1 MSTKVKT
8 DELDQWHDYGVY
20 TPARLI
26 DLSGDIDKETA
37 TEVIKNIRLL
47 DHVGSNDITILI
59 NSGGGDVAQG
69 MAIYDAIKECDSKVI
84 THVVGPTAS
93 MASIIFQAGDERIIS
108 SNATLMI
115 HIGSDEYDED
125 HALNIERWIK
135 ENKRIGKIADN
146 ILYQKIKQKKP
157 RFKKES
163 FDQLLVFDTIYTAK
177 QAVEMGLADR
187 TAPHKEMT

>member
-1 MSTKVKT
+1 MSGSVKT
-8 DELDQWHDYGVY
+8 SELDQFHDYGVY

-26 DLSGDIDKETA
+26 ALSGEIEEEVA
-37 TEVIKNIRLL
+37 IEVIKNIRLL
-47 DHVGSNDITILI
+47 DHVNSEDITILI
-59 NSGGGDVAQG
+59 NSGGGEVAQG
-69 MAIYDAIKECDSKVI
+69 MAIYDAIRECNSKVI

-93 MASIIFQAGDERIIS
+93 MASIIFQAGDERVIS

-146 ILYQKIKQKKP
+146 ILFQRIREKKP
-157 RFKKES
+157 RFKFEAFK
-163 FDQLLVFDTIYTAK
+163 DLLIFDTIYTAK
-177 QAVEMGLADR
+177 QAVDMGLADQI
-187 TAPHKEMT
+187 ADHKEL

>member
-1 MSTKVKT
+1 MSDHVKT
-8 DELDQWHDYGVY
+8 SELNQFHDYGVY

-26 DLSGDIDKETA
+26 ALSGDIEEDVA
-37 TEVIKNIRLL
+37 VEVIKNIRLL
-47 DHVGSNDITILI
+47 DHVNSETIPILI
-59 NSGGGDVAQG
+59 NSGGGEVAQG
-69 MAIYDAIKECDSKVI
+69 MAIYDAIRECNSKVI

-115 HIGSDEYDED
+115 HVGSDEYDED

-146 ILYQKIKQKKP
+146 ILFQRIREKKP
-157 RFKKES
+157 RFKFEAFK
-163 FDQLLVFDTIYTAK
+163 DLLVFDTIYTAK
-177 QAVEMGLADR
+177 QAVDMGLADQI
-187 TAPHKEMT
+187 ADHKEL